1 MSKGK
6 NIMVNSYDHTNN
18 FNLPLYKD
26 STPADFR
33 DGYNSAMRS
42 VDENMLNISTDI
54 NKANANLTALG
65 ADTPEKAATL
75 ATDIANG
82 SNAHHL
88 LTFMGITDDTSAG
101 EHINAIEQ
109 NHTDTQNNTN
119 AIEQNHTATQNNT
132 NALTALGAETVDKAT
147 ALKTTIGVARLNATN
162 NTNALTA
169 LGAETITKA
178 TALKN
183 TINNKQ
189 DKPPVQTELVAIG
202 DSYFEGSST
211 TTPATDSMI
220 AVASRLLG
228 LTCHNLAVGGTGFHN
243 GDTTG
248 DNTFSKQLDKAAAR
262 ITDKTAVKYVVIG
275 GGRNDPDSLTYNEV
289 ADTLTK
295 AKKLFPDSEICFI
308 PMLWDSTYP
317 TGKSHN
323 YSTMLNAGN
332 YTDTWTVQDA
342 PSWGLYRDNEMTD
355 IHPNTTGATRYGHYI
370 ANAIK
375 HNLTT
380 QPRVER
386 WESINKDPGM
396 TDTNVSECNVYIN
409 GTTVTINMRAHLL
422 KWSTNAIYQING
434 ASTLG
439 IWKLLLAWFDDATP
453 VRVKFD
459 GHKLSVVDVF
469 PGSTAGGPN
478 KILNTYFTFNIMDL

>member
-1 MSKGK
+1 MTD
-6 NIMVNSYDHTNN
+6 YTTN
-18 FNLPLYKD
+18 FNLEKYQTGDAANLNDQYNASMDIIDDNMYK
-26 STPADFR
+26 
-33 DGYNSAMRS
+33 
-42 VDENMLNISTDI
+42 I
-54 NKANANLTALG
+54 NTNANTAGGKAAQALETAQNNTKNLTALG
-65 ADTPEKAATL
+65 V
-75 ATDIANG
+75 
-82 SNAHHL
+82 
-88 LTFMGITDDTSAG
+88 
-101 EHINAIEQ
+101 
-109 NHTDTQNNTN
+109 TDT
-119 AIEQNHTATQNNT
+119 ETATQLKNKIDTTATNLATTTETANNAA
-132 NALTALGAETVDKAT
+132 NNLNALGANTVE
-147 ALKTTIGVARLNATN
+147 NATN
-162 NTNALTA
+162 
-169 LGAETITKA
+169 
-178 TALKN
+178 LKN
-183 TINNKQ
+183 RINDTYTKNESDNRYLQIPNAQ
-189 DKPPVQTELVAIG
+189 DTLIAIG
-202 DSYFEGSST
+202 DSYFEGFRT

-228 LTCHNLAVGGTGFHN
+228 LTCHNYAAGGTGFHN

-262 ITDKTAVKYVVIG
+262 INDKTSVKYVVIG

-295 AKKLFPDSEICFI
+295 AKQLFPDSEICFI
-308 PMLWDSTYP
+308 PMLWDSAYP

-355 IHPNTTGATRYGHYI
+355 IHPNTSGAARYGHYI
-370 ANAIK
+370 ANILK
-375 HNLTT
+375 YHLTA

-422 KWSTNAIYQING
+422 KWATDAIYQING

-439 IWKLLLAWFDDATP
+439 IWKIMLAWFDDATP

-469 PGSTAGGPN
+469 PGSATGAPN
-478 KILNTYFTFNIMDL
+478 KTLNSYFTFNIMDF

>member
-1 MSKGK
+1 MTD
-6 NIMVNSYDHTNN
+6 YTTN
-18 FNLPLYKD
+18 FNLEKYQTGDAANLNDQYNASMDIIDDNMYK
-26 STPADFR
+26 
-33 DGYNSAMRS
+33 
-42 VDENMLNISTDI
+42 I
-54 NKANANLTALG
+54 NTNANTAGGKAAQALETAQNNTKNLTALG
-65 ADTPEKAATL
+65 V
-75 ATDIANG
+75 
-82 SNAHHL
+82 
-88 LTFMGITDDTSAG
+88 
-101 EHINAIEQ
+101 
-109 NHTDTQNNTN
+109 TDT
-119 AIEQNHTATQNNT
+119 ETATQLKNKIDTTATNLANTTETANNAA
-132 NALTALGAETVDKAT
+132 NNLNALGANTVE
-147 ALKTTIGVARLNATN
+147 NATN
-162 NTNALTA
+162 
-169 LGAETITKA
+169 
-178 TALKN
+178 LKN
-183 TINNKQ
+183 RINDTYTKNESDNRYLKIPNTQ
-189 DKPPVQTELVAIG
+189 DTLIAIG
-202 DSYFEGSST
+202 DSYFEGSRT

-228 LTCHNLAVGGTGFHN
+228 LTCHNFAVGGTGFHN

-248 DNTFSKQLDKAAAR
+248 DNTFSKQLNKAAAR
-262 ITDKTAVKYVVIG
+262 ITNKTSVKYVVIG

-295 AKKLFPDSEICFI
+295 AKQLFPDSEICFI

-355 IHPNTTGATRYGHYI
+355 IHPNTNGAARYGHYI
-370 ANAIK
+370 ANILK
-375 HNLTT
+375 YHLTA

-386 WESINKDPGM
+386 WESINKDPDM

-422 KWSTNAIYQING
+422 KWATDAIYQING
-434 ASTLG
+434 ANPLG
-439 IWKLLLAWFDDATP
+439 IWKIMLAWFDDATP

-469 PGSTAGGPN
+469 PGSAPGGPN
-478 KILNTYFTFNIMDL
+478 KTLNSYFTFNIMDF

>member
-1 MSKGK
+1 MTD
-6 NIMVNSYDHTNN
+6 YTTN
-18 FNLPLYKD
+18 FNLEKYQTGDAANLNDQYNASMDIIDDNLYK
-26 STPADFR
+26 
-33 DGYNSAMRS
+33 
-42 VDENMLNISTDI
+42 I
-54 NKANANLTALG
+54 NTNANTAGGKATQALETAQNNTKNLTALG
-65 ADTPEKAATL
+65 V
-75 ATDIANG
+75 
-82 SNAHHL
+82 
-88 LTFMGITDDTSAG
+88 
-101 EHINAIEQ
+101 
-109 NHTDTQNNTN
+109 TDT
-119 AIEQNHTATQNNT
+119 ETATQLKNKIDTTATNLATTTETANNAA
-132 NALTALGAETVDKAT
+132 NNLNALGANTVK
-147 ALKTTIGVARLNATN
+147 NATN
-162 NTNALTA
+162 
-169 LGAETITKA
+169 
-178 TALKN
+178 LKN
-183 TINNKQ
+183 RINDTYTKNESDNRYLQIPNTQ
-189 DKPPVQTELVAIG
+189 DTLIAIG
-202 DSYFEGSST
+202 DSYFEGFRT

-220 AVASRLLG
+220 VVASRLLG
-228 LTCHNLAVGGTGFHN
+228 LTCHNFAVGGTGFHN

-262 ITDKTAVKYVVIG
+262 ITDKINVKYVVIG

-355 IHPNTTGATRYGHYI
+355 IHPNTNGAARYGHYI
-370 ANAIK
+370 ANILK
-375 HNLTT
+375 YHLTA
-380 QPRVER
+380 QPRTER
-386 WESINKDPGM
+386 WESINKDPSM

-422 KWSTNAIYQING
+422 KWTTDAIYQING

-439 IWKLLLAWFDDATP
+439 IWKIMLAWLDDATP

-459 GHKLSVVDVF
+459 GHKLSVVDIF
-469 PGSTAGGPN
+469 SGSGTGGPN
-478 KILNTYFTFNIMDL
+478 KILNTNFTFNIMDF

>member
-1 MSKGK
+1 MTD
-6 NIMVNSYDHTNN
+6 YTTN
-18 FNLPLYKD
+18 FNLEKYQTGDAANLNDQYNASMDIIDDNLYK
-26 STPADFR
+26 
-33 DGYNSAMRS
+33 
-42 VDENMLNISTDI
+42 I
-54 NKANANLTALG
+54 NTNANTAGGKATQALETAQNNTKNLTALG
-65 ADTPEKAATL
+65 V
-75 ATDIANG
+75 
-82 SNAHHL
+82 
-88 LTFMGITDDTSAG
+88 
-101 EHINAIEQ
+101 
-109 NHTDTQNNTN
+109 TDTT
-119 AIEQNHTATQNNT
+119 TATQLKNKIDTTATNLVTTTETANNAA
-132 NALTALGAETVDKAT
+132 NNLNALGANTVK
-147 ALKTTIGVARLNATN
+147 NATN
-162 NTNALTA
+162 
-169 LGAETITKA
+169 
-178 TALKN
+178 LKN
-183 TINNKQ
+183 RINDTYTKNESDNRYLPIPAVQ
-189 DKPPVQTELVAIG
+189 DTLIAIG
-202 DSYFEGSST
+202 DSYFEGFRT

-228 LTCHNLAVGGTGFHN
+228 LTCHNFAVGGTGFHN

-262 ITDKTAVKYVVIG
+262 ITDKTSVKYVVIG

-295 AKKLFPDSEICFI
+295 AKRLFPDSEICFV

-355 IHPNTTGATRYGHYI
+355 IHPNTNGSARYGHYI
-370 ANAIK
+370 ANILK
-375 HNLTT
+375 YHLTA

-409 GTTVTINMRAHLL
+409 GTAVTINMRAHLL
-422 KWSTNAIYQING
+422 KWATDAIYQING

-439 IWKLLLAWFDDATP
+439 IWKIMLAWFDDATP

-469 PGSTAGGPN
+469 PGSATGGPN
-478 KILNTYFTFNIMDL
+478 KILNTCFTFNIMDF

>member
-1 MSKGK
+1 M
-6 NIMVNSYDHTNN
+6 TNYTTN
-18 FNLPLYKD
+18 FNLEKYQTGDAANLNDQYNASMDIIDDTMYK
-26 STPADFR
+26 
-33 DGYNSAMRS
+33 
-42 VDENMLNISTDI
+42 I
-54 NKANANLTALG
+54 NTNANTAGGKATQALETAQNNTKNLTALG
-65 ADTPEKAATL
+65 V
-75 ATDIANG
+75 
-82 SNAHHL
+82 
-88 LTFMGITDDTSAG
+88 
-101 EHINAIEQ
+101 
-109 NHTDTQNNTN
+109 TDT
-119 AIEQNHTATQNNT
+119 ETATQLKNKIDTTATNLATTTKTANNAA
-132 NALTALGAETVDKAT
+132 NNLNALGANTVE
-147 ALKTTIGVARLNATN
+147 NAT
-162 NTNALTA
+162 
-169 LGAETITKA
+169 K
-178 TALKN
+178 LKN
-183 TINNKQ
+183 RINDTYTKNESDNRYLSIPTVQ
-189 DKPPVQTELVAIG
+189 DTLIAIG
-202 DSYFEGSST
+202 DSYFEGFRT

-228 LTCHNLAVGGTGFHN
+228 LTCHNFAVGSTGFHN

-248 DNTFSKQLDKAAAR
+248 DNTFSKQLNKAAAQ
-262 ITDKTAVKYVVIG
+262 ITDKTRVKYVVIG

-295 AKKLFPDSEICFI
+295 AKQLFPDSEICFI
-308 PMLWDSTYP
+308 PMLWDNTYP

-355 IHPNTTGATRYGHYI
+355 IHPNTSGAARYGHYI
-370 ANAIK
+370 ANILKYHLKA
-375 HNLTT
+375 

-422 KWSTNAIYQING
+422 KWTTDAIYQING
-434 ASTLG
+434 ASTVG
-439 IWKLLLAWFDDATP
+439 IWKIMLAWFDDATP

-469 PGSTAGGPN
+469 PGSEAGGPN
-478 KILNTYFTFNIMDL
+478 KMLNAYFTFNIMDF

>member
-1 MSKGK
+1 MADG
-6 NIMVNSYDHTNN
+6 YGHTTN
-18 FNLPLYKD
+18 FNLPLYQD
-26 STPADFR
+26 NTPADLR
-33 DGYNSAMRS
+33 DGYNNSMH
-42 VDENMLNISTDI
+42 VIDDNMLSITTGVNRA
-54 NKANANLTALG
+54 NKNLAALG

-82 SNAHHL
+82 NTAHHL
-88 LTFMGITDDTSAG
+88 LSHMGIVDDTSAG
-101 EHINAIEQ
+101 EHINTIEQ
-109 NHTDTQNNTN
+109 NHTD
-119 AIEQNHTATQNNT
+119 TQNNT
-132 NALTALGAETVDKAT
+132 NALTALGAETVAKAT
-147 ALKTTIGVARLNATN
+147 TLKTTISAAHLNASN

-202 DSYFEGSST
+202 DSYFEGFHT

-228 LTCHNLAVGGTGFHN
+228 LTCHNFAVGGTGFHN
-243 GDTTG
+243 GDTAG
-248 DNTFSKQLDKAAAR
+248 DNTFSKQLDKAAAL
-262 ITDKTAVKYVVIG
+262 ITDKTIVKYVVIG
-275 GGRNDPDSLTYNEV
+275 GGRNDPDTLTYNEV

-295 AKKLFPDSEICFI
+295 AKKLFPDSEICCI

-342 PSWGLYRDNEMTD
+342 PSWGLYRDTEMTD
-355 IHPNTTGATRYGHYI
+355 IHPNTNGAARYGHYI
-370 ANAIK
+370 ANILK
-375 HNLTT
+375 HHLTAH
-380 QPRVER
+380 PRVER
-386 WESINKDPGM
+386 WESINKDPDM

-422 KWSTNAIYQING
+422 KWSTDAIYQING
-434 ASTLG
+434 ASTIG
-439 IWKLLLAWFDDATP
+439 IWKIMLAWLDDATP

-469 PGSTAGGPN
+469 PGSALNTP
-478 KILNTYFTFNIMDL
+478 KKMLNTYFTFNIMDF